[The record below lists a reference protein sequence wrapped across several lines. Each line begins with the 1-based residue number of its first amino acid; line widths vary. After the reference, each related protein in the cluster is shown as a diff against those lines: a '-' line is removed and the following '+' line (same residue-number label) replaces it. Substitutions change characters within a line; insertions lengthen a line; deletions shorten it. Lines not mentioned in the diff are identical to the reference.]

1 MSRRRGKPCTIARLM
16 RAVVPSRGLGRR
28 NAIVLLTLAVTSG
41 QRLRAEEPNAQLLDR
56 VVISATRNERSQL
69 DVPASIDVLTRDEVR
84 DTELRV
90 NLSESLWRIPG
101 VIAANRQNYAQ
112 DLQISVRGFGARS
125 TFGVR
130 GVRLYL
136 DGIPAT
142 QPDGQGQVSNFPL
155 NAVERIEVLRGP
167 FSALYGNSSGGVI
180 AMSTRLAPQPT
191 EIEAGLA
198 FGSFGTWRAA
208 LSAFGGDYPFAYGLD
223 ASAFS
228 TDGYREHSAAT
239 RNVVNLR
246 AAALDT
252 PLGRVRVTFNAVDI
266 PDAQDPLGLTR
277 AQWQADPQQASPVA
291 LAFNTRKSTSQE
303 QLGIELSG
311 ELGSNF
317 NYQGVAW
324 YGQRSVEQFQAIPV
338 AVQASPAHP
347 GGIIDFD
354 RNYGGVDARLQAR
367 FGVMVA
373 TLGVDFER
381 LDESRQG
388 YENFVNVPP
397 PLLGVRGRLRRDEG
411 NIVESTDAYAQLEAE
426 LGADWRMLAGFRIS
440 RVRFEGTDKFLSNGN
455 DSGSAN
461 FSSHNPTLGLTWRP
475 SATTSVYAAY
485 GRGFETPTLNELAY
499 RPNGSAGYNTAL
511 SPAESSSYEIGA
523 KVATTTLRAAAA
535 LFQTDT
541 TDDLV
546 VLTNAGGRSSFGNAA
561 STRRRGAELGLGW
574 QPVSALSIDAAFTAI
589 QATFERPFLTC
600 AVSPCTTPSVRVD
613 AGNRLPAIPAYYGA
627 LAATY
632 RSPWV
637 DLTAEWRAQSS
648 MFVDDRNTDSAPGY
662 GVVNLALARSFD
674 QGALRIRAFFRV
686 ENLLDARYIGSVIV
700 NEANGRYF
708 EPAPGRNWLI
718 GIDVGYR

>member
-1 MSRRRGKPCTIARLM
+1 M
-16 RAVVPSRGLGRR
+16 RAQFRAPMDTRLSRGRARKGDVIASL
-28 NAIVLLTLAVTSG
+28 ILVVSG
-41 QRLRAEEPNAQLLDR
+41 AQSASAEEPAPQLLDR
-56 VVISATRNERSQL
+56 VVISATRTERAQL

-112 DLQISVRGFGARS
+112 DLQISVRGFGSRS

-198 FGSFGTWRAA
+198 VGSFGTWRASLFA
-208 LSAFGGDYPFAYGLD
+208 AGGDYPYAYSVD

-246 AAALDT
+246 GAALDT

-291 LAFNTRKSTSQE
+291 IAFDTRKSTRQG
-303 QLGIELSG
+303 QFGVELSG
-311 ELGSNF
+311 DLSSNVS
-317 NYQGVAW
+317 YQGIAW
-324 YGQRSVEQFQAIPV
+324 YGQRTVEQFQAIPV

-347 GGIIDFD
+347 GGVIDFD

-367 FGVMVA
+367 FGA
-373 TLGVDFER
+373 TLATFGIDFER

-388 YENFVNVPP
+388 YENFVNLPQP
-397 PLLGVRGRLRRDEG
+397 QLGVRGRLRRDEG
-411 NIVESTDAYAQLEAE
+411 NVVQSTDGYAQVETE
-426 LGADWRMLAGFRIS
+426 MGADWRLLAGVRASRIT
-440 RVRFEGTDKFLSNGN
+440 FDGTDRFLSNGN
-455 DSGSAN
+455 DSGSAD
-461 FSSHNPTLGLTWRP
+461 FDSVNPTIGVTWRP
-475 SATTSVYAAY
+475 TSTSSVYAAY

-499 RPNGSAGYNTAL
+499 RPDGSAGYNTAL
-511 SPAESSSYEIGA
+511 SPADSSNYEIGA
-523 KVATTTLRAAAA
+523 KLVTSTLRAAAA
-535 LFQTDT
+535 LFETRT

-574 QPVSALSIDAAFTAI
+574 RPNPAWTIDAAFTAI
-589 QATFERPFLTC
+589 QATFERSYLTC
-600 AVSPCTTPSVRVD
+600 AVSPCTTPSVRVE
-613 AGNRLPAIPAYYGA
+613 AGNRLPAIPAYSGA

-632 RSPWV
+632 RSPWA

-662 GVVNLALARSFD
+662 GVINAAIARTFE
-674 QGALRIRAFFRV
+674 QGAMRIRAFFRV
-686 ENLLDARYIGSVIV
+686 ENLLNARYIGSVIV

-708 EPAPGRNWLI
+708 EPAPGRNWLV
-718 GIDVGYR
+718 GVDLGYR